1 MAQQNGLNNI
11 DEKTKISERKLNLYK
26 YIIEFVLGINQ
37 LDAQNFVLQ

>member
-11 DEKTKISERKLNLYK
+11 DEKPKISERKLNLYK